1 MASAG
6 QITVCFMLL
15 LHWGNK
21 RWLFPPQTEASYISN
36 SSGNVRMMAWVG
48 VRPAENRCRTK
59 DKGRFSCGT
68 RVPFAHRLSIKSARL
83 DGLGRYNCTCGSRML
98 LTAESCKFQPADA
111 PAASSLP
118 HPSAGSAHGIRGARD
133 RALPGTHAA
142 RAPSRPAPEPR
153 PGQDND
159 AGSPPAGVHREARR
173 RAPLQAAGAGDG
185 RPPHPDTARVP
196 AHAPGGRRPP
206 APGTPSLRPSRRRHG
221 RYLLGSL
228 VVFHLPSC
236 ESPPPP

>member
-21 RWLFPPQTEASYISN
+21 RWLFSPQTEASYSSN
-36 SSGNVRMMAWVG
+36 SSGNVRMVAWVG

-83 DGLGRYNCTCGSRML
+83 DGLGRCNCTCGSRML

-118 HPSAGSAHGIRGARD
+118 HPRAGSAHGIRGARD

-159 AGSPPAGVHREARR
+159 AGSPPGGGSPGSAPQGTAAGSRR
-173 RAPLQAAGAGDG
+173 RG
-185 RPPHPDTARVP
+185 RPPPTSRHS
-196 AHAPGGRRPP
+196 PG
-206 APGTPSLRPSRRRHG
+206 AGTHRTRNSQ
-221 RYLLGSL
+221 
-228 VVFHLPSC
+228 
-236 ESPPPP
+236 PPPFPPSTRPLPPR

>member
-21 RWLFPPQTEASYISN
+21 RWLFSPQTEASYISN
-36 SSGNVRMMAWVG
+36 SSGNVRMVAWLG

-83 DGLGRYNCTCGSRML
+83 DGLGRCNCTCGSRVL
-98 LTAESCKFQPADA
+98 LTAESCKHQPADA
-111 PAASSLP
+111 PAASVFPTPGRGLHTESEGRGTALSRGRTRRARLHAP
-118 HPSAGSAHGIRGARD
+118 PPSP
-133 RALPGTHAA
+133 ALGRTTTPGV
-142 RAPSRPAPEPR
+142 RR
-153 PGQDND
+153 
-159 AGSPPAGVHREARR
+159 AGVRREARR

-196 AHAPGGRRPP
+196 AHT